1 MIINIPFGIILL
13 INLDESL
20 EQIASNHEENIEETI
35 LNK

>member
-1 MIINIPFGIILL
+1 MTILL

-20 EQIASNHEENIEETI
+20 EQIASNHEEDIEEII